1 MASRRTSLCR
11 GPSAPSPLEQGRGP
25 CTKGAGLGWE
35 EASWALVVPG
45 DCMGVPARE
54 GEGQRTSWG
63 LWCLG
68 CGLSAC
74 DLHRLPPPPP

>member
-45 DCMGVPARE
+45 DCMGVPA
-54 GEGQRTSWG
+54 GERGKEDKLGTLVLG
-63 LWCLG
+63 LG
-68 CGLSAC
+68 SE
-74 DLHRLPPPPP
+74 RL